1 MTYSKRESILKMAGV
16 FLASFI
22 LIGVFLLPY
31 FAYIFGRDIPFSRT
45 TLDIGNLLWPLAIFA
60 VLLYEDNKEKLG
72 IWRNP
77 NLGMKLKT
85 AILSLV
91 LGVLW
96 QLIILLLTS
105 LFDAPY
111 TDAREP
117 YTLATLILHIFSFSI
132 IAPIAEE
139 LFLRKWYIS
148 MMERASFGKTAI
160 VISNALIF
168 YAAHVG
174 TGVWRFDTLI
184 MAVIL
189 CLMYMRTRDVRYCVI
204 THVTCNLLGIFSA
217 YYFV

>member
-1 MTYSKRESILKMAGV
+1 MTGV

-22 LIGVFLLPY
+22 LMGVFLLPY
-31 FAYIFGRDIPFSRT
+31 FAYIFGQKIPFSRT

-60 VLLYEDNKEKLG
+60 VLLYEDKKGKLG

-77 NLGMKLKT
+77 RLGMNLKT
-85 AILSLV
+85 AILSLA

-105 LFDAPY
+105 LFDASN
-111 TDAREP
+111 TEP
-117 YTLATLILHIFSFSI
+117 QEPHTLTTLILHVFSFSI
-132 IAPIAEE
+132 IGPIAEE

-148 MMERASFGKTAI
+148 MMERASFGKIAI
-160 VISNALIF
+160 VVSNALIF

-174 TGVWRFDTLI
+174 TGVWRLDTLI

-204 THVTCNLLGIFSA
+204 ILVTCNLLGIFSA